1 MARYIDSSF
10 KQSKLIPIVFS
21 QQITP
26 GTFEYTISFLIEEHL
41 DMSVF
46 EGRYRNDET
55 GRPAY
60 DPAMLLRVILSAYA
74 RGLTSSR
81 QIERLCKEN
90 VVFIALSGDSQP
102 HFTTIAN
109 FVSQMNDVIQSLF
122 TEVLMV
128 CDSQGLI
135 GGDMFAID
143 GCKMPSNASKEW
155 SGTLKEMTKKQK
167 KIDRAVRRML
177 QKHRDED
184 ESGQV
189 NDHSRRTAEEK
200 NVETLRKAS
209 RKIKKFCATSEDRRG
224 LSGKTVKS
232 NITDNESASMLTSHG
247 NIQGYNGVAAVDD
260 QNQIV
265 VAAEAFGQGPENN
278 LLEPM
283 LEQVKNSLGDDYVKG
298 CTVTADSG
306 FHSRA
311 TLEYCEE
318 ENIDALI
325 ADGNFRKRDPRFAD
339 RDRFQ
344 PKHRKAKYFNASD
357 FDYDPLIGTCRCP
370 AGNSLWQSHHY
381 ENNGNRYISFTG
393 YLKDC
398 RDCPLQQQCMRKPA
412 IIKGRSVSFRI
423 DEASSRE
430 GGIIEKMKT
439 RIDSD
444 EGRFLYG
451 KRLGTVEPV
460 FGNINTTK
468 GLRRFSHRGKTKVNA
483 QWMMCCMVH
492 NIEKLQHYGQLA

>member
-143 GCKMPSNASKEW
+143 GCKMPSNASKE
-155 SGTLKEMTKKQK
+155 
-167 KIDRAVRRML
+167 
-177 QKHRDED
+177 
-184 ESGQV
+184 
-189 NDHSRRTAEEK
+189 N
-200 NVETLRKAS
+200 KANS
-209 RKIKKFCATSEDRRG
+209 F
-224 LSGKTVKS
+224 
-232 NITDNESASMLTSHG
+232 
-247 NIQGYNGVAAVDD
+247 
-260 QNQIV
+260 
-265 VAAEAFGQGPENN
+265 
-278 LLEPM
+278 LL
-283 LEQVKNSLGDDYVKG
+283 
-298 CTVTADSG
+298 
-306 FHSRA
+306 
-311 TLEYCEE
+311 
-318 ENIDALI
+318 
-325 ADGNFRKRDPRFAD
+325 
-339 RDRFQ
+339 
-344 PKHRKAKYFNASD
+344 
-357 FDYDPLIGTCRCP
+357 
-370 AGNSLWQSHHY
+370 
-381 ENNGNRYISFTG
+381 
-393 YLKDC
+393 
-398 RDCPLQQQCMRKPA
+398 
-412 IIKGRSVSFRI
+412 
-423 DEASSRE
+423 SSRNKLRQAHLIR
-430 GGIIEKMKT
+430 GWAAN
-439 RIDSD
+439 R
-444 EGRFLYG
+444 GR
-451 KRLGTVEPV
+451 
-460 FGNINTTK
+460 
-468 GLRRFSHRGKTKVNA
+468 
-483 QWMMCCMVH
+483 
-492 NIEKLQHYGQLA
+492 